1 MTDDR
6 GSYAGPGA
14 GADVARDSAA
24 EESTEQEAPS
34 LRFASVAEFVE
45 VYLSRIYAR
54 ETSGQGQRWCSEWWK
69 HGEAIARLEAL
80 WRSWEVARLDPGDG
94 ASNWWLGH
102 ADPHMRVLLSEDGPF
117 RHCKGGAHSSAR
129 SGAMTLAVTPAPRSL
144 FGEPK

>member
-1 MTDDR
+1 MSEDWGTLVATD
-6 GSYAGPGA
+6 A
-14 GADVARDSAA
+14 GAEVAQNSN
-24 EESTEQEAPS
+24 EAPS
-34 LRFASVAEFVE
+34 DEEAAPQLRFANVAEFVE

-54 ETSGQGQRWCSEWWK
+54 DVSAPGTRWCRQWWK

-117 RHCKGGAHSSAR
+117 RYCKDGTHSTAR
-129 SGAMTLAVTPAPRSL
+129 SSSMTLPTDPAPTSL
-144 FGEPK
+144 F